1 MGYPGRVGSSWPKK
15 KSSRVTSQPVFSSNK
30 KNRVRVR
37 YFSSQVRSG
46 QKILTRFAMST
57 CVRIILLAHAGLIMC
72 TQACTCVC
80 INLPKNPNFYFVC
93 FITTFTYSFCL
104 ASFPIF
110 LCFHFL
116 CFTCLF
122 ACLLSHVELGFILCF
137 PCFNA
142 MIIHSHV
149 HKWCHRWWVVAR

>member
-1 MGYPGRVGSSWPKK
+1 MTQK
-15 KSSRVTSQPVFSSNK
+15 KSSRVTSQPLFSSNK

-46 QKILTRFAMST
+46 HKILTRFAMST
-57 CVRIILLAHAGLIMC
+57 CVHIILPAHAGLIMC
-72 TQACTCVC
+72 TQACTCVHM
-80 INLPKNPNFYFVC
+80 NLPRNPNFYFVC
-93 FITTFTYSFCL
+93 FVTTFTCLFCF

-110 LCFHFL
+110 LCFQCL

-122 ACLLSHVELGFILCF
+122 ACLLSHVELEFILCF

-142 MIIHSHV
+142 MVIHSHV
-149 HKWCHRWWVVAR
+149 HA